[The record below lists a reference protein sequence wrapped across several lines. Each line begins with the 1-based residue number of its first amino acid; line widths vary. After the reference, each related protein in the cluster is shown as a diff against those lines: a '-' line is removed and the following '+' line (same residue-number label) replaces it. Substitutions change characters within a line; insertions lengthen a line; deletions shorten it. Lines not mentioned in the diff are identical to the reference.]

1 MNLQVDPRMYIN
13 QGTSLEH
20 SAAARSDQRLE
31 QTCAEFEAVM
41 VQMMF
46 KAMRGSEPE
55 DGLLEKDM
63 ASEVYRDLFD
73 GEVARDMAH
82 NQSMGI
88 GLHLYQQLQAGP
100 R

>member
-1 MNLQVDPRMYIN
+1 MNLHVDPRMYIN
-13 QGTSLEH
+13 QGPSLEGG
-20 SAAARSDQRLE
+20 AVTKDDQRLKK
-31 QTCAEFEAVM
+31 TCEEFEAVM

-46 KAMRGSEPE
+46 KAMRGSEE
-55 DGLLEKDM
+55 QDGLLEKDM

-88 GLHLYQQLQAGP
+88 GLHLYQQLQANP